1 MRKDSLWHDKALLTL
16 CVGETLLMIG
26 LGFLSPIL
34 PKFVSVLGV
43 EPAQIGTMVGL
54 VITVY
59 GIARATMD
67 LPAGRL
73 AQRWG
78 RRPLLI
84 LGPALVTIS
93 ALGCGLATEYW
104 QLVIFRLLQG
114 LGSAIF
120 SVAAV
125 IVIGEISTPSNRGQ
139 YMSFYWGSLLIGS
152 SLGPTLGGF
161 VGQYLGY
168 RAPFFCFSG
177 LALVATLWNYLR
189 VPETKKRRLPPEPLA
204 PCHSERSEEPSNA
217 QDRLREESEALGN
230 LSTQNSARNYPPL
243 YKSLNFML
251 ICAVSLFT
259 LITLSGNQITL
270 VPLLGYER
278 LGLREGQVGL
288 TLTLVAA
295 MQFAFVFLAGRLSD
309 KLGRKTIIVPGGIIT
324 TLGLVLFTQSSS
336 YCFFLLSAVVLGIGR
351 GFGGAVPTA
360 YVADIASPQNY
371 EHTMA
376 LYRTISDI
384 GFVVG
389 PILLGWLKDT
399 SGLDFPFFLGAGLL
413 LAAIICFAA
422 LARETVSRS
431 KTH

>member
-1 MRKDSLWHDKALLTL
+1 MTKDSLWRNKILLALCIGEALLML
-16 CVGETLLMIG
+16 G

-34 PKFVSVLGV
+34 PKFVQAIGIK
-43 EPAQIGTMVGL
+43 PAQIGTMVGL

-59 GIARATMD
+59 GIARAAMD

-84 LGPALVTIS
+84 LGPALVTLS
-93 ALGCGLATEYW
+93 ALGMGLAIEYW
-104 QLVIFRLLQG
+104 QLVVFRLLQG
-114 LGSAIF
+114 LGSALF
-120 SVAAV
+120 SVAAIV
-125 IVIGEISTPSNRGQ
+125 VIGEISTPSNRGQ

-177 LALVATLWNYLR
+177 LALMATLWNFLR
-189 VPETKKRRLPPEPLA
+189 IPETKKGRLLA
-204 PCHSERSEEPSNA
+204 MSQTLDNPST
-217 QDRLREESEALGN
+217 RN
-230 LSTQNSARNYPPL
+230 LASNYTPL
-243 YKSLNFML
+243 YKNLNFVL
-251 ICAVSLFT
+251 ICAVTLFT

-288 TLTLVAA
+288 ALTLVAA

-324 TLGLVLFTQSSS
+324 ALGLLLFIQSSS
-336 YCFFLLSAVVLGIGR
+336 YGFFLLSAVVLGVGR

-371 EHTMA
+371 EHTIA
-376 LYRTISDI
+376 LYRTASDI

-389 PILLGWLKDT
+389 PLLLGWLKDT
-399 SGLDFPFFLGAGLL
+399 SGLDFPFFFGAGLL
-413 LAAIICFAA
+413 LTAIICFAA
-422 LARETVSRS
+422 LAKETVSHG
-431 KTH
+431 KGQ